1 MEKLTALA
9 AALALTAALAGCGS
23 AGGGSDAAPG
33 ETAATESFSMD
44 NAALATA
51 DGGGAATLTPQATGE
66 SARKIIYNADLSLE
80 STDFDAA
87 RTALTDA
94 VEAHGGYI
102 SYSDLSG
109 SAEDQDRYSHYTVRI
124 PADSYRAFLEA
135 VSGAANVLSVSES
148 AEDITSEYIDVEAR
162 IASLENQR
170 SRLNELADTAETTAD
185 LLEIES
191 QLSDVQY
198 QLESYTRQRQL
209 DGRPGAVFD
218 RGHPAQRGQDA
229 DARDAGRFCRRSGPG
244 FPGRLGSVQP
254 VHQGPCAGADLCVAR
269 GADRGD
275 RRDRGRCAPTPPAR
289 HGAQRAWRSAPRPAA
304 AQARRPRREGRPA
317 APGAGRYAQTQIL
330 SLTSCPF
337 PAREGAFSSDFCCFC
352 V

>member
-1 MEKLTALA
+1 MKKRNFGQRLAALA

-44 NAALATA
+44 NAALAA

-124 PADSYRAFLEA
+124 PADSYRDFLEA

-198 QLESYTRQRQL
+198 QLESYTRQRSWMDDQVQYSTVDIRLSEVKTLTPETPVGFAEEAGRAFL
-209 DGRPGAVFD
+209 DGWEAFSLFIKGLVLGLIYAWPAVLIVVIVVIVVV
-218 RGHPAQRGQDA
+218 RTHPAR
-229 DARDAGRFCRRSGPG
+229 
-244 FPGRLGSVQP
+244 
-254 VHQGPCAGADLCVAR
+254 
-269 GADRGD
+269 
-275 RRDRGRCAPTPPAR
+275 
-289 HGAQRAWRSAPRPAA
+289 
-304 AQARRPRREGRPA
+304 QARRAARLAQRTAPPPPPKPA
-317 APGAGRYAQTQIL
+317 APGAKDAPQ
-330 SLTSCPF
+330 P
-337 PAREGAFSSDFCCFC
+337 PAPEDTPKPKY
-352 V
+352 

>member
-1 MEKLTALA
+1 MKKRNFRQRLAALA

-23 AGGGSDAAPG
+23 AGGGSAAAP
-33 ETAATESFSMD
+33 EEAAATESFSMD
-44 NAALATA
+44 NAALAA

-94 VEAHGGYI
+94 VEANGGYI

-124 PADSYRAFLEA
+124 PADSYRNFLEA

-198 QLESYTRQRQL
+198 QLESYTRQRSWMDDQVQYSTVDIRLSEVKTLTPETPVGFAEEAGRAFL
-209 DGRPGAVFD
+209 DGWEAFSLFIKGLVLGLIYAWPAVLIVVIVVIVVV
-218 RGHPAQRGQDA
+218 RTHPARQARRAARLAQRT
-229 DARDAGRFCRRSGPG
+229 
-244 FPGRLGSVQP
+244 
-254 VHQGPCAGADLCVAR
+254 
-269 GADRGD
+269 
-275 RRDRGRCAPTPPAR
+275 APTPP
-289 HGAQRAWRSAPRPAA
+289 PK
-304 AQARRPRREGRPA
+304 PA
-317 APGAGRYAQTQIL
+317 APGAKDAPQ
-330 SLTSCPF
+330 P
-337 PAREGAFSSDFCCFC
+337 PAPEDTPKPKY
-352 V
+352 

>member
-1 MEKLTALA
+1 MKKRNFGQRLAALA

-44 NAALATA
+44 NAALAA

-94 VEAHGGYI
+94 VEANGGYI

-124 PADSYRAFLEA
+124 PADSYRDFLEA

-198 QLESYTRQRQL
+198 QLESYTRQRSWMDDQVQYSTVDIRLSEVKTLTPETPVGFAEEAGRAFL
-209 DGRPGAVFD
+209 DGWEAFSLFIKGLVLGLIYAWPAVLIVVIVVIVVV
-218 RGHPAQRGQDA
+218 RTHPAR
-229 DARDAGRFCRRSGPG
+229 
-244 FPGRLGSVQP
+244 
-254 VHQGPCAGADLCVAR
+254 
-269 GADRGD
+269 
-275 RRDRGRCAPTPPAR
+275 
-289 HGAQRAWRSAPRPAA
+289 
-304 AQARRPRREGRPA
+304 QARRAARLAQRTAPPPPPKPA
-317 APGAGRYAQTQIL
+317 APGAKDAPQ
-330 SLTSCPF
+330 P
-337 PAREGAFSSDFCCFC
+337 PAPEDTPKPKY
-352 V
+352 

>member
-1 MEKLTALA
+1 MKRQPLWKKLAALA

-44 NAALATA
+44 NAALAA

-198 QLESYTRQRQL
+198 QLESYTRQRSWMDDQVQYSTVDIRLSEVKTLTPETPVGFAEEAGRAFL
-209 DGRPGAVFD
+209 DGWEAFSLFIKGLVLGLIYAWPAVLIVVIVVIVVV
-218 RGHPAQRGQDA
+218 RTHPAR
-229 DARDAGRFCRRSGPG
+229 
-244 FPGRLGSVQP
+244 
-254 VHQGPCAGADLCVAR
+254 
-269 GADRGD
+269 
-275 RRDRGRCAPTPPAR
+275 
-289 HGAQRAWRSAPRPAA
+289 
-304 AQARRPRREGRPA
+304 QARRAARLAQRTAPPPPPKPA
-317 APGAGRYAQTQIL
+317 VPGAKDAPQ
-330 SLTSCPF
+330 P
-337 PAREGAFSSDFCCFC
+337 PAPEDTPKPKY
-352 V
+352 

>member
-1 MEKLTALA
+1 MKRQPLWKKLTALA

-23 AGGGSDAAPG
+23 AGGGSAAAPG

-44 NAALATA
+44 NAALAA

-124 PADSYRAFLEA
+124 PADSYRDFLEA

-198 QLESYTRQRQL
+198 QLESYTRQRSWMDDQVQYSTVDIRLSEVKTLTPETPVGFAEEAGRAFL
-209 DGRPGAVFD
+209 DGWEAFSLFIKGLVLGLIYAWPAVLIVVIVVIVVV
-218 RGHPAQRGQDA
+218 RTHPAR
-229 DARDAGRFCRRSGPG
+229 
-244 FPGRLGSVQP
+244 
-254 VHQGPCAGADLCVAR
+254 
-269 GADRGD
+269 
-275 RRDRGRCAPTPPAR
+275 
-289 HGAQRAWRSAPRPAA
+289 
-304 AQARRPRREGRPA
+304 QARRAARLAQRTAPPPPPKPA
-317 APGAGRYAQTQIL
+317 APGAKDAPQ
-330 SLTSCPF
+330 P
-337 PAREGAFSSDFCCFC
+337 PAPEDTPKPKY
-352 V
+352 

>member
-1 MEKLTALA
+1 MKKRNFGQRLAALA

-23 AGGGSDAAPG
+23 AGGGSAAAP
-33 ETAATESFSMD
+33 EEAAATESFSMD
-44 NAALATA
+44 NAALAA

-124 PADSYRAFLEA
+124 PADSYRNFLEA

-198 QLESYTRQRQL
+198 QLESYTRQRSWMDDQVQYSTVDIRLSEVKTLTPETPVGFAEEAGRAFL
-209 DGRPGAVFD
+209 DGWEAFSLFIKGLVLGLIYAWPAVLIVVIVVIVVV
-218 RGHPAQRGQDA
+218 RTHPAR
-229 DARDAGRFCRRSGPG
+229 
-244 FPGRLGSVQP
+244 
-254 VHQGPCAGADLCVAR
+254 
-269 GADRGD
+269 
-275 RRDRGRCAPTPPAR
+275 
-289 HGAQRAWRSAPRPAA
+289 
-304 AQARRPRREGRPA
+304 QARRAARLAQRTAPPPPPKPA
-317 APGAGRYAQTQIL
+317 APGAKDAPQ
-330 SLTSCPF
+330 P
-337 PAREGAFSSDFCCFC
+337 PAPEDTPKPKY
-352 V
+352 

>member
-1 MEKLTALA
+1 MKKRNFRQRLAALA

-33 ETAATESFSMD
+33 EAAATESFSMD
-44 NAALATA
+44 NAALAA

-94 VEAHGGYI
+94 VEANGGYI

-124 PADSYRAFLEA
+124 PADSYRNFLEA

-198 QLESYTRQRQL
+198 QLESYTRQRSWMDDQVQYSTVDIRLSEVKTLTPETPVGFAEEAGRAFL
-209 DGRPGAVFD
+209 DGWEAFSLFIKGLVLGLIYAWPAVLIVVIVVIVVV
-218 RGHPAQRGQDA
+218 RTHPAR
-229 DARDAGRFCRRSGPG
+229 
-244 FPGRLGSVQP
+244 
-254 VHQGPCAGADLCVAR
+254 
-269 GADRGD
+269 
-275 RRDRGRCAPTPPAR
+275 
-289 HGAQRAWRSAPRPAA
+289 
-304 AQARRPRREGRPA
+304 QARRAARLAQRTAPPPPKPA
-317 APGAGRYAQTQIL
+317 APGAKDAPQ
-330 SLTSCPF
+330 P
-337 PAREGAFSSDFCCFC
+337 PAPEDTPKPKY
-352 V
+352 

>member
-1 MEKLTALA
+1 MKKRNFRQRLAALA

-23 AGGGSDAAPG
+23 AGGGSAAAP
-33 ETAATESFSMD
+33 EEAAATESFSMD
-44 NAALATA
+44 NAALAA

-124 PADSYRAFLEA
+124 PADSYRNFLEA

-198 QLESYTRQRQL
+198 QLESYTRQRSWMDDQVQYSTVDIRLSEVKTLTPETPVGFAEEAGRAFL
-209 DGRPGAVFD
+209 DGWEAFSLFIKGLVLGLIYAWPAVLIVVIVVIVVV
-218 RGHPAQRGQDA
+218 RTHPAR
-229 DARDAGRFCRRSGPG
+229 
-244 FPGRLGSVQP
+244 
-254 VHQGPCAGADLCVAR
+254 
-269 GADRGD
+269 
-275 RRDRGRCAPTPPAR
+275 
-289 HGAQRAWRSAPRPAA
+289 
-304 AQARRPRREGRPA
+304 QARRAARLAQRTAPPPKPA
-317 APGAGRYAQTQIL
+317 APGAKDAPQ
-330 SLTSCPF
+330 P
-337 PAREGAFSSDFCCFC
+337 PAPEDTPKPKY
-352 V
+352 

>member
-1 MEKLTALA
+1 MKRQPVWKKLTALA

-23 AGGGSDAAPG
+23 AGGGSAAAP
-33 ETAATESFSMD
+33 EEAAATESFSMD
-44 NAALATA
+44 NAALAA

-94 VEAHGGYI
+94 VEANGGYI

-124 PADSYRAFLEA
+124 PADSYRNFLEA

-198 QLESYTRQRQL
+198 QLESYTRQRSWMDDQVQYSTVDIRLSEVKTLTPETPVGFAEEAGRAFL
-209 DGRPGAVFD
+209 DGWEAFSLFIKGLVLGLIYAWPAVLIVVIVVIVVV
-218 RGHPAQRGQDA
+218 RTHPAR
-229 DARDAGRFCRRSGPG
+229 
-244 FPGRLGSVQP
+244 
-254 VHQGPCAGADLCVAR
+254 
-269 GADRGD
+269 
-275 RRDRGRCAPTPPAR
+275 
-289 HGAQRAWRSAPRPAA
+289 
-304 AQARRPRREGRPA
+304 QARRAARLAQRTAPPPPKPA
-317 APGAGRYAQTQIL
+317 APGAKDVPQ
-330 SLTSCPF
+330 P
-337 PAREGAFSSDFCCFC
+337 PAPEDTPKPKY
-352 V
+352 

>member
-1 MEKLTALA
+1 MKRQPVWKKLTALA

-44 NAALATA
+44 NAALAA

-94 VEAHGGYI
+94 VEANGGYI

-124 PADSYRAFLEA
+124 PADSYRNFLEA

-198 QLESYTRQRQL
+198 QLESYTRQRSWMDDQVQYSTVDIRLSEVKTLTPETPVGFAEEAGRAFL
-209 DGRPGAVFD
+209 DGWEAFSLFIKGLVLGLIYAWPAVLIVVIVLIVVV
-218 RGHPAQRGQDA
+218 RTHPAR
-229 DARDAGRFCRRSGPG
+229 
-244 FPGRLGSVQP
+244 
-254 VHQGPCAGADLCVAR
+254 
-269 GADRGD
+269 
-275 RRDRGRCAPTPPAR
+275 
-289 HGAQRAWRSAPRPAA
+289 
-304 AQARRPRREGRPA
+304 QARRAARLAQRTAPPPKPA
-317 APGAGRYAQTQIL
+317 APGAKDAPQ
-330 SLTSCPF
+330 P
-337 PAREGAFSSDFCCFC
+337 PAPEDTPKPKY
-352 V
+352 

>member
-1 MEKLTALA
+1 MKRQPLWKKLTALA

-33 ETAATESFSMD
+33 EAAATESFSMD
-44 NAALATA
+44 NAALAA

-94 VEAHGGYI
+94 VEANGGYI

-124 PADSYRAFLEA
+124 PADSYRNFLEA

-198 QLESYTRQRQL
+198 QLESYTRQRSWMDDQVQYSTVDIRLSEVKTLTPETPVGFAEEAGRAFL
-209 DGRPGAVFD
+209 DGWEAFSLFIKGLVLGLIYAWPAVLIVVIVVIVVV
-218 RGHPAQRGQDA
+218 RTHPAR
-229 DARDAGRFCRRSGPG
+229 
-244 FPGRLGSVQP
+244 
-254 VHQGPCAGADLCVAR
+254 
-269 GADRGD
+269 
-275 RRDRGRCAPTPPAR
+275 
-289 HGAQRAWRSAPRPAA
+289 
-304 AQARRPRREGRPA
+304 QARRAARLAQRTAPPPPKPA
-317 APGAGRYAQTQIL
+317 APGAKDVPQ
-330 SLTSCPF
+330 P
-337 PAREGAFSSDFCCFC
+337 PAPEDTPKPKY
-352 V
+352 

>member
-1 MEKLTALA
+1 MKRQPLWKKLTALA

-23 AGGGSDAAPG
+23 AGGGSAAAP
-33 ETAATESFSMD
+33 EEAAATESFSMD
-44 NAALATA
+44 NAALAA

-94 VEAHGGYI
+94 VEANGGYI

-198 QLESYTRQRQL
+198 QLESYTRQRSWMDDQVQYSTVDIRLSEVKTLTPETPVGFAEEAGRAFL
-209 DGRPGAVFD
+209 DGWEAFSLFIKGLVLGLIYAWPAVLIVVIVVIVVV
-218 RGHPAQRGQDA
+218 RTHPAR
-229 DARDAGRFCRRSGPG
+229 
-244 FPGRLGSVQP
+244 
-254 VHQGPCAGADLCVAR
+254 
-269 GADRGD
+269 
-275 RRDRGRCAPTPPAR
+275 
-289 HGAQRAWRSAPRPAA
+289 
-304 AQARRPRREGRPA
+304 QARRAARLAQRTAPPPPPKPA
-317 APGAGRYAQTQIL
+317 APGAKDAPQ
-330 SLTSCPF
+330 P
-337 PAREGAFSSDFCCFC
+337 PAPEDTPKPKY
-352 V
+352 

>member
-1 MEKLTALA
+1 MKKRNFGQRLAALA
-9 AALALTAALAGCGS
+9 AALALTAALAVCGS
-23 AGGGSDAAPG
+23 AGGWSDAAPG

-44 NAALATA
+44 NAALAA

-94 VEAHGGYI
+94 VEANGGYI

-124 PADSYRAFLEA
+124 PADSYRNFLEA

-198 QLESYTRQRQL
+198 QLESYTRQRSWMDDQVQYSTVDIRLSEVKTLTPETPVGFAEEAGRAFL
-209 DGRPGAVFD
+209 DGWEAFSLFIKGLVLGLIYAWPAVLIVVIVVIVVV
-218 RGHPAQRGQDA
+218 RTHPAR
-229 DARDAGRFCRRSGPG
+229 
-244 FPGRLGSVQP
+244 
-254 VHQGPCAGADLCVAR
+254 
-269 GADRGD
+269 
-275 RRDRGRCAPTPPAR
+275 
-289 HGAQRAWRSAPRPAA
+289 
-304 AQARRPRREGRPA
+304 QARRAARLAQRTAPPPPKPA
-317 APGAGRYAQTQIL
+317 APGAKDVPQ
-330 SLTSCPF
+330 P
-337 PAREGAFSSDFCCFC
+337 PAPEDTPKPKY
-352 V
+352 

>member
-1 MEKLTALA
+1 MKRQPLWKKLTALA

-23 AGGGSDAAPG
+23 AGSGSAAAPG

-44 NAALATA
+44 NAALAA

-94 VEAHGGYI
+94 VEANGGYI

-124 PADSYRAFLEA
+124 PADSYRDFLEA

-198 QLESYTRQRQL
+198 QLESYTRQRSWMDDQVQYSTVDIRLSEVKTLTPETPVGFAEEAGRAFL
-209 DGRPGAVFD
+209 DGWEAFSLFIKGLVLGLIYAWPAVLIVVIVVIVVV
-218 RGHPAQRGQDA
+218 RTHPAR
-229 DARDAGRFCRRSGPG
+229 
-244 FPGRLGSVQP
+244 
-254 VHQGPCAGADLCVAR
+254 
-269 GADRGD
+269 
-275 RRDRGRCAPTPPAR
+275 
-289 HGAQRAWRSAPRPAA
+289 
-304 AQARRPRREGRPA
+304 QARRAARLAQRTAPPPPPKPA
-317 APGAGRYAQTQIL
+317 APGAKDAPQ
-330 SLTSCPF
+330 P
-337 PAREGAFSSDFCCFC
+337 PAPEDTPKPKY
-352 V
+352 

>member
-1 MEKLTALA
+1 MKKRNFGQRLAALA

-44 NAALATA
+44 NAALAA

-94 VEAHGGYI
+94 VEANGGYI

-124 PADSYRAFLEA
+124 PADSYRNFLEA

-198 QLESYTRQRQL
+198 QLESYTRQRSWMDDQVQYSTVDIRLSEVKTLTPETPVGFAEEAGRAFL
-209 DGRPGAVFD
+209 DGWEAFSLFIKGLVLGLIYAWPAVLIVVIVVIVVV
-218 RGHPAQRGQDA
+218 RTHPAR
-229 DARDAGRFCRRSGPG
+229 
-244 FPGRLGSVQP
+244 
-254 VHQGPCAGADLCVAR
+254 
-269 GADRGD
+269 
-275 RRDRGRCAPTPPAR
+275 
-289 HGAQRAWRSAPRPAA
+289 
-304 AQARRPRREGRPA
+304 QARRAARLAQRTAPPPPPKPA
-317 APGAGRYAQTQIL
+317 APGAKDAPQ
-330 SLTSCPF
+330 P
-337 PAREGAFSSDFCCFC
+337 PAPEDTPKPKY
-352 V
+352 

>member
-1 MEKLTALA
+1 MKRQPLWKKLTALA

-44 NAALATA
+44 NAALAAA

-198 QLESYTRQRQL
+198 QLESYTRQRSWMDDQVQYSTVDIRLSEVKTLTPETPVGFAEEAGRAFL
-209 DGRPGAVFD
+209 DGWEAFSLFIKGLVLGLIYAWPAVLIVVIVVIVVV
-218 RGHPAQRGQDA
+218 RTHPAR
-229 DARDAGRFCRRSGPG
+229 
-244 FPGRLGSVQP
+244 
-254 VHQGPCAGADLCVAR
+254 
-269 GADRGD
+269 
-275 RRDRGRCAPTPPAR
+275 
-289 HGAQRAWRSAPRPAA
+289 
-304 AQARRPRREGRPA
+304 QARRAARLAQRTAPPPPPKPA
-317 APGAGRYAQTQIL
+317 APGAKAA
-330 SLTSCPF
+330 PPP
-337 PAREGAFSSDFCCFC
+337 PAPEDTPKPKY
-352 V
+352 